1 MADAA
6 VAKPTRGADTSVL
19 GLVLLAAGLVVIG
32 VHIVHPN
39 FVTISKALGIP
50 VKGVEAAWTFSRKR
64 GLPFAWVLATILVES
79 GGHAG
84 ERGDAG
90 GESVGL
96 MQVNTNAHA
105 KEIAAAGLTPEALLD
120 PTTNVDWGTRVYA
133 DIYGKVKAAM
143 ASPGGR
149 QVKTGIDVSTRLA
162 YKNPSVV
169 TNAIRRGEEPSA
181 ISWAHPAI
189 ENWRA
194 ASARV
199 AAATGGG
206 PVKLP
211 FV

>member
-1 MADAA
+1 VADAA
-6 VAKPTRGADTSVL
+6 KAAPTRAADTSTI
-19 GLVLLAAGLVVIG
+19 GLLLFAAGLVVIG
-32 VHIVHPN
+32 LHIVHPD
-39 FVTISKALGIP
+39 FVKISKALGIP
-50 VKGVEAAWTFSRKR
+50 LKGVQAAWTFSRKR

-79 GGHAG
+79 GGRAD

-96 MQVNTNAHA
+96 MQVNTHAHA
-105 KEIAAAGLTPEALLD
+105 KEIAAAGLTPEALLN

-133 DIYGKVKAAM
+133 DIYNKVKAAM
-143 ASPGGR
+143 ASSGGQR
-149 QVKTGIDVSTRLA
+149 VKTGIDVSTRLA

-206 PVKLP
+206 PAKLP